1 MGWFQPCLMK
11 QQCPSGFSELE
22 SVGVSNNCVFNS
34 ITELLGV
41 FALYLSEVT
50 GEYKAV

>member
-1 MGWFQPCLMK
+1 MK
-11 QQCPSGFSELE
+11 QKSLSGSSELE

-41 FALYLSEVT
+41 FAVYLSEVI